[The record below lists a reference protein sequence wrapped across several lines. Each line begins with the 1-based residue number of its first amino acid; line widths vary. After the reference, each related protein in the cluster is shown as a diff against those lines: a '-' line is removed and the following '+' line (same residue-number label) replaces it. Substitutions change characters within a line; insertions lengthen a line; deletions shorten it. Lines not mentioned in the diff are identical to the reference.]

1 MGNRRIPKYLVKKN
15 SEGKVFCRID
25 RKNKKGLYLIF
36 QKSSQNKFCERVHL
50 DGFEA
55 LPSGFYT
62 NDGIG
67 LAGGGVLIFAEL
79 FRKFEKKTELTIS
92 KNQRSRLDT
101 RGRTIKIRVSHRAL
115 MELNAAVR
123 ATKRLRNEEN
133 RSTVRKFLST
143 EFHRQFK
150 EFQGARTEY
159 SPGSLNQLL
168 KKPQVTARLSAED
181 RESLE
186 SFIPDYL
193 STIEGTLRARS
204 KLKVVFDSLDAGR
217 RVFLEKVVREFRRK
231 LTRRVQNEGL
241 WQAFLRENIL
251 LLRNNYGQV
260 IEKESV
266 SLQGKFPDFMLIDPY
281 SYLDVYEIKKP
292 DTTLLKLDKSRNN
305 YYWDTE
311 ISKAISQVEN
321 YLHQLQRNSDSF
333 IVDLKKAK
341 GIDVSIVRPRGY
353 IVAGARSQLRGPKM
367 IDDFRIMSESLKNI
381 DILLYDDLLSNLEAF
396 VHRLQ
401 QKP

>member
-1 MGNRRIPKYLVKKN
+1 MPKYVEKQN
-15 SEGKVFCRID
+15 SDSKVFCRIN
-25 RKNKKGLYLIF
+25 RAKKTGFYLILP
-36 QKSSQNKFCERVHL
+36 KSSQNKFCERILL
-50 DGFEA
+50 DGFDT

-67 LAGGGVLIFAEL
+67 LTGGGILIFAEIAK
-79 FRKFEKKTELTIS
+79 KFGKKIKLTIS
-92 KNQRSRLDT
+92 KTRKSRLDS
-101 RGRTIKIRVSHRAL
+101 RGRISKITISHPAL
-115 MELNAAVR
+115 VDLNATVR
-123 ATKRLRNEEN
+123 ATKRIRNEEN
-133 RSTVRKFLST
+133 RATVRKFLSA
-143 EFHRQFK
+143 EFRRQFK
-150 EFQGARTEY
+150 EFKGTKTEY
-159 SPGSLNQLL
+159 SPGSLSQIL
-168 KKPQVTARLSAED
+168 KRPSVTARLSAED
-181 RESLE
+181 REILE

-193 STIEGTLRARS
+193 SAVQGTLRAKS
-204 KLKVVFDSLDAGR
+204 KLKVVFDSLDAGK

-231 LTRRVQNEGL
+231 LFRKIQSEGL

-305 YYWDTE
+305 YYWDVE

-321 YLHQLQRNSDSF
+321 YLHQLQRNSDNF
-333 IVDLKKAK
+333 IVDLKKSES
-341 GIDVSIVRPRGY
+341 IDVSIVRPRGY
-353 IVAGARSQLRGPKM
+353 IIAGTRAQLKGTKM
-367 IDDFRIMSESLKNI
+367 IDDFRILSESLKNI
-381 DILLYDDLLSNLEAF
+381 DILLYDDLLSNLETF

-401 QKP
+401 QDTE